1 MAMVCFSAIFERE
14 PPCALGRKLMKLF
27 GAALILCA
35 AFAYVRGQTFDFKSH
50 VGVVD
55 VNERGNTCLIISNGG
70 LSYGIPVNI
79 IVLSK
84 RQSIV
89 RARIKEKLGQS
100 CSHNPDIQ
108 DASFYS
114 LEFGA
119 SENAFTMKERQTAGI
134 AVVSER
140 GIVVQHGKASV
151 DLDNDGR
158 REFFRD
164 CTSNEGV
171 HLTVWTGVPLL
182 GKRRW
187 HFYYYLG
194 YDVVPSCK
202 RKDYM

>member
-1 MAMVCFSAIFERE
+1 
-14 PPCALGRKLMKLF
+14 MKLF

-35 AFAYVRGQTFDFKSH
+35 AFAYVRGQTFDFKFQ

-70 LSYGIPVNI
+70 LSNGIPVNI

-89 RARIKEKLGQS
+89 RARIKEKLSQS
-100 CSHNPDIQ
+100 CSANPDVP

-114 LEFGA
+114 LEFSA
-119 SENAFTMKERQTAGI
+119 SDSAVTMRERQAAGI
-134 AVVSER
+134 AVVSSKQ
-140 GIVVQHGKASV
+140 IVVQHGRASV

-171 HLTVWTGVPLL
+171 HFTVWTGLPFC

>member
-1 MAMVCFSAIFERE
+1 
-14 PPCALGRKLMKLF
+14 MKIF

-35 AFAYVRGQTFDFKSH
+35 AFAYVQGQTFDFNSH

-55 VNERGNTCLIISNGG
+55 VNERGNACLIISNGG
-70 LSYGIPVNI
+70 ISNGTPVSI

-84 RQSIV
+84 RQSIIRGRV
-89 RARIKEKLGQS
+89 KEKLGQS
-100 CSHNPDIQ
+100 CSANPDVP

-114 LEFGA
+114 LQFDA
-119 SENAFTMKERQTAGI
+119 SENAFTSAQRQAAGI
-134 AVVSER
+134 AVLSSKR
-140 GIVVQHGKASV
+140 IIVQQGKASV

-164 CTSNEGV
+164 CTSNEGL
-171 HLTVWTGVPLL
+171 HLTVWSGLPLR